1 MGILGLE
8 NSKILLYLQKEN
20 MIEQPPKLTS
30 SLLNAAVT
38 RMREPEVMESISDI
52 NQRYLYWSDVKYRKA
67 GTITGKELWAAV
79 RLSRYSLYAYVW
91 PAYQISVPVTNHMQ
105 EMCHNFDMNFGGVW
119 GTDSII
125 PKDGQEKFLNSSI
138 MEEAIASSQ
147 IEGASTTRKVAK
159 EMLRRGRSP
168 RNKAEQMIHN
178 NYAAIRYIS
187 ENKERPLTVDIIL
200 RLHEIMTENTLDNP
214 ARRTWAGLTFE
225 QLCKDHV
232 PQIKKKLGISGVL
245 SEESSWYSPRKGEE
259 TSGDGAQIDLLI
271 DRRDQVVNI
280 CEIKF
285 SLSEFQ
291 IDKDY
296 DQRLR
301 NKIVTFREK
310 TNCRKTIQLSMITT
324 YGVQRNKYSGIVNSE
339 VLLDDLFQDK

>member
-1 MGILGLE
+1 M
-8 NSKILLYLQKEN
+8 
-20 MIEQPPKLTS
+20 
-30 SLLNAAVT
+30 
-38 RMREPEVMESISDI
+38 
-52 NQRYLYWSDVKYRKA
+52 
-67 GTITGKELWAAV
+67 
-79 RLSRYSLYAYVW
+79 
-91 PAYQISVPVTNHMQ
+91 
-105 EMCHNFDMNFGGVW
+105 
-119 GTDSII
+119 
-125 PKDGQEKFLNSSI
+125 
-138 MEEAIASSQ
+138 
-147 IEGASTTRKVAK
+147 
-159 EMLRRGRSP
+159 
-168 RNKAEQMIHN
+168 
-178 NYAAIRYIS
+178 
-187 ENKERPLTVDIIL
+187 
-200 RLHEIMTENTLDNP
+200 
-214 ARRTWAGLTFE
+214 
-225 QLCKDHV
+225 
-232 PQIKKKLGISGVL
+232 